1 MYKILIVEDDIDLKE
16 GLEFALKEDGYEVLV
31 AETKKDAI
39 ICYKSHNFD
48 LVLMDCNL
56 PDGSGFELCTD
67 IRQNSNVAILML
79 TARDGELDEV
89 KALNLGVDDYMKK
102 PFSLAVLKARIRNL
116 LRRKDADNFIESNGV
131 RINTT
136 NNTIHMNEIEID
148 VTAVEYKL
156 LRYLMEN
163 KDQVLSKEQILSYI
177 WDAEEK
183 YVDDNIVS
191 VNIRRLRIKIEEEP
205 SQPKYIK
212 TVHGMGY
219 IWKKKF

>member
-1 MYKILIVEDDIDLKE
+1 
-16 GLEFALKEDGYEVLV
+16 
-31 AETKKDAI
+31 
-39 ICYKSHNFD
+39 
-48 LVLMDCNL
+48 
-56 PDGSGFELCTD
+56 
-67 IRQNSNVAILML
+67 
-79 TARDGELDEV
+79 
-89 KALNLGVDDYMKK
+89 
-102 PFSLAVLKARIRNL
+102 
-116 LRRKDADNFIESNGV
+116 
-131 RINTT
+131 
-136 NNTIHMNEIEID
+136 MNEIEID

-219 IWKKKF
+219 IWKTKF

>member
-131 RINTT
+131 RIT

-219 IWKKKF
+219 IWKTKF

>member
-1 MYKILIVEDDIDLKE
+1 MYKILIVEYYIDLKE

-183 YVDDNIVS
+183 NVDDNIDS
-191 VNIRRLRIKIEEEP
+191 VKIRRLRIKIEQEP

-219 IWKKKF
+219 IWKTKF

>member
-1 MYKILIVEDDIDLKE
+1 MYKILVVEDDTDLKE
-16 GLEFALKEDGYEVLV
+16 GLEFALEEDGYVV
-31 AETKKDAI
+31 FTAETKKEAI
-39 ICYKSHNFD
+39 DCYKFHDFD
-48 LVLMDCNL
+48 LILLDCNL
-56 PDGSGFELCTD
+56 PDGSGFELCND
-67 IRQNSNVAILML
+67 IRQNSNIAILML

-116 LRRKDADNFIESNGV
+116 LRRKESNNFIESNGI

-136 NNTIHMNEIEID
+136 NNTIYMNETKID

-156 LRYLMEN
+156 LRYLIEN
-163 KDQVLSKEQILSYI
+163 KDQVLSKEQILSHI
-177 WDAEEK
+177 WDTKEK
-183 YVDDNIVS
+183 YVDANIVS
-191 VNIRRLRIKIEEEP
+191 VNIRRLRIKIEENP

-219 IWKKKF
+219 IWKTRF